1 MEGLVKQDG
10 SKVKPNYAL
19 KPILNIYN
27 AIGLH
32 FFFLLSTKEAH
43 LPEFKSVRSA
53 FNIWDKIKHKT
64 NQIMPNMSFYP
75 LVTKLAIIISIHC
88 ILLFRHGGPHS
99 NGSLWQTMPKTMIII
114 WKMGTHFSIP
124 VSDKADH
131 SIGCPTLLPIIRLL
145 IFLFSNSEEKEP
157 PIQRHDHCKSQ
168 FVLDR
173 RKIVVFC
180 FFFEVLSAPKLF
192 YLL

>member
-1 MEGLVKQDG
+1 MNKQIISYWNNLTLEGLVKHGGQR
-10 SKVKPNYAL
+10 
-19 KPILNIYN
+19 LNQTMPSSQYQIFTMLLDYT
-27 AIGLH
+27 

-99 NGSLWQTMPKTMIII
+99 NGSLWRNMPKTMIII
-114 WKMGTHFSIP
+114 WKMGTHFQS
-124 VSDKADH
+124 
-131 SIGCPTLLPIIRLL
+131 R
-145 IFLFSNSEEKEP
+145 
-157 PIQRHDHCKSQ
+157 
-168 FVLDR
+168 
-173 RKIVVFC
+173 
-180 FFFEVLSAPKLF
+180 
-192 YLL
+192 